1 MQTFSYSRRTINIYL
16 LGTTLDCKFV
26 GWLVFTLSGTNFSF
40 NNKVGFITSTFN
52 NRRTSM
58 FSNYTSGILFNDSGT
73 KSTLPVADYSYIS
86 VVETI
91 SETIRVTSTTGTIQK
106 N

>member
-1 MQTFSYSRRTINIYL
+1 
-16 LGTTLDCKFV
+16 
-26 GWLVFTLSGTNFSF
+26 
-40 NNKVGFITSTFN
+40 
-52 NRRTSM
+52 M